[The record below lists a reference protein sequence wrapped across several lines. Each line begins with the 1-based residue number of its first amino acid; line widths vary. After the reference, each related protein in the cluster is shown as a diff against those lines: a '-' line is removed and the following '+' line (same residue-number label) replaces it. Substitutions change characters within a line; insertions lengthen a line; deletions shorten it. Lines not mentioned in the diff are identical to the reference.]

1 MPLAAESTGPL
12 LHKGIRGGAAMGAGA
27 ARFSRT
33 MKPTDAMLPAIN
45 PNDLVKLLGKPTC
58 YRVVRLSECGRY
70 AKLESAAG
78 RQRLEPVVRL
88 VKTINC

>member
-1 MPLAAESTGPL
+1 
-12 LHKGIRGGAAMGAGA
+12 
-27 ARFSRT
+27 
-33 MKPTDAMLPAIN
+33 MKPTDSTSALAA
-45 PNDLVKLLGKPTC
+45 NDLVKLLGKPTC